1 MTDPQSRRVLTTA
14 VLVCILA
21 AASCTSVEP
30 PEVTLT
36 GVEFV
41 GLSMEGLSMILIA
54 DVSDPNGIG
63 GRIRDLEY
71 SIYVDGTK
79 VGQGQQVESVLI
91 PSDGTTVQAE
101 IPFLLKWEGA
111 KEGLRDAIQTGQH
124 EWNITG
130 SAKLQKSG
138 LSRTFKFDEGGTFG
152 SQGDDVTL

>member
-1 MTDPQSRRVLTTA
+1 MRVLTTA
-14 VLVCILA
+14 ALVCLVA

-41 GLSMEGLSMILIA
+41 GLSTEGLSLILIA
-54 DVSDPNGIG
+54 DVADPNGIG

-71 SIYVDGTK
+71 SVYVDGTK

-101 IPFLLKWEGA
+101 IPFLLRWEGA
-111 KEGLRDAIQTGQH
+111 KEGLQDALHSGQH
-124 EWNITG
+124 EWNIKG

-138 LSRTFKFDEGGTFG
+138 MSRTFKFDEHGTFG
-152 SQGDDVTL
+152 SRGGDVDF

>member
-1 MTDPQSRRVLTTA
+1 MTDSHLRRVLTTA
-14 VLVCILA
+14 VLASLVA
-21 AASCTSVEP
+21 AGSCTTVEP

-41 GLSMEGLSMILIA
+41 GLSTEGLSMILMA

-79 VGQGQQVESVLI
+79 VGQGRQVESVLI
-91 PSDGTTVQAE
+91 PSDRTTVQAE

-111 KEGLRDAIQTGQH
+111 REGLRDAIQSGQH
-124 EWNITG
+124 EWNIKG
-130 SAKLQKSG
+130 SAN
-138 LSRTFKFDEGGTFG
+138 R
-152 SQGDDVTL
+152 V

>member
-1 MTDPQSRRVLTTA
+1 MTDGLLRRALMATVLTC
-14 VLVCILA
+14 LVVG
-21 AASCTSVEP
+21 ASCTKVEP

-36 GVEFV
+36 RVEFV

-71 SIYVDGTK
+71 SVYVDGTK
-79 VGQGQQVESVLI
+79 VGQGRQVESVLI

-111 KEGLRDAIQTGQH
+111 KEGLRDAIRAGQH
-124 EWNITG
+124 EWNIKG

-152 SQGDDVTL
+152 SEGGEVDL